1 MTRRFYLKQSSHIS
15 FYHYQIQLIAE
26 EAKVV
31 LDLTK
36 KKRVGNKF
44 IPIEEDEKEE
54 VVITLYQLQTA
65 QKKIDELKR
74 TLKFHGVKEKD
85 AYKKFL

>member
-1 MTRRFYLKQSSHIS
+1 MTRRFYIKQSSHIS
-15 FYHYQIQLIAE
+15 FYHYQIQLVAE
-26 EAKVV
+26 EAKAA

-36 KKRVGNKF
+36 KKRVGNKL
-44 IPIEEDEKEE
+44 IPVEEDEEEE

-65 QKKIDELKR
+65 QKKINELKR
-74 TLKFHGVKEKD
+74 ILKFHSVKEED

>member
-1 MTRRFYLKQSSHIS
+1 MTRRFYLKQSFHTS
-15 FYHYQIQLIAE
+15 FYHYQIQLVAE
-26 EAKVV
+26 EAKAA

-36 KKRVGNKF
+36 KKRVGNKL
-44 IPIEEDEKEE
+44 IPVEEDEKEE

>member
-1 MTRRFYLKQSSHIS
+1 MTHRFYLKQSSHTS
-15 FYHYQIQLIAE
+15 FYHYQIQLIAK
-26 EAKVV
+26 EAKVA

-36 KKRVGNKF
+36 KKRVGNKL
-44 IPIEEDEKEE
+44 ITVEEDEEEE

-74 TLKFHGVKEKD
+74 TLKFHDVKEED
-85 AYKKFL
+85 VYKKFL